1 MVQQRCSAV
10 GFHPRNFTGD
20 AVVFQRLELAQ
31 NPFPIDLP
39 QVTLNRLLCGLCSGS
54 AELGD
59 VQPSVNG
66 AAYIGVGIYGTCHVD
81 IDFVGIDRLIVYDSL
96 PHIHFKFLGCR
107 IDFDGDVVLTLRICL
122 SGCFQHGR
130 LYFFHQLCNIYVV
143 FTSQQGECVK
153 KTVIHFLRYAS
164 VG

>member
-1 MVQQRCSAV
+1 M
-10 GFHPRNFTGD
+10 
-20 AVVFQRLELAQ
+20 QRLCR
-31 NPFPIDLP
+31 
-39 QVTLNRLLCGLCSGS
+39 T
-54 AELGD
+54 GD

-66 AAYIGVGIYGTCHVD
+66 AAYIGIGIYGACHVD

-130 LYFFHQLCNIYVV
+130 LYFFHQLCNVYVV

-153 KTVIHFLRYAS
+153 KLLSIFFVMPPLVKILLLHTAAHRIGLPTAVSPVLPVLPA
-164 VG
+164 VW